1 VTVNHGSSRYAL
13 QPQWL
18 ITMQPV
24 GQVLSEYAVVVEGAV
39 IADILPVDELAQR
52 YPDMRCVNLPGQVL
66 LPGLINMHTHSAMTL
81 LRGLAD
87 DLPLMTW
94 LHEHIWPAEQRWL
107 GPEYVEDGVRL
118 ACLEY
123 LRGGITCYNDS
134 YFFPDVAAEVTRA
147 AGMRAVMGAPVI
159 NFPTPWAADSDG
171 YFDRALDLLQA
182 CRDDDLIGM
191 SFAPHA
197 PYSVTDADFERMRE
211 LSAEHDLS
219 IHLHL
224 LETAGEIADSE
235 TQHGIMPLQR
245 LQQLGVLN
253 ERLIAVHMTAVADA
267 DMPLLAKSGVHVVH
281 CPESNLKL
289 ASGFCPLW
297 QLLQAGVNVC
307 VGTDGAASNNDLD
320 LLGELRT
327 ATLLAKGVSGDPQA
341 VPAAQALAMITINAA
356 RALNLEQR
364 IGSIESGKQADFCSI
379 DLTDPD
385 TQPMHDIFSHLVYA
399 TSRQQVRHVWV
410 AGQQLLRDREPL
422 RLDIEH
428 IRHSTQKWQQRI
440 GAAAQ

>member
-1 VTVNHGSSRYAL
+1 MTVNHGSSRYAL

-52 YPDMRCVNLPGQVL
+52 YPDMHCVKLPGQVL

-134 YFFPDVAAEVTRA
+134 YFFPDVAVEVTRA

-211 LSAEHDLS
+211 LSVEHDLS